1 MNTIIKGIA
10 ALSVLL
16 VSTAA
21 LAQEFKTPLKVTKGQ
36 EFSYQID
43 MVMDITQSMAG
54 QEIKVNNITKSTS
67 KNQITNV
74 TTEGNA
80 EVSSSVWDITST
92 AKTPM
97 MDTTITMKGKVGPTF
112 NILVDKFGNVLKKE
126 KTDTTNV
133 IPGGEAFNMD
143 NNLTNTGIF
152 IEFPK
157 KNLTV
162 GEKWNVTKN
171 DSVSVMGSKMG
182 FNITTEY
189 VLGKTEV
196 VDGKSYQKI
205 TSKSTIEI
213 GGKMNMQGM
222 ALVIEGTGV
231 QSGTSFIF
239 PDSKVLY
246 QMKADIELDMNLAIT
261 GPQNMTI
268 PMTQKISLTQ
278 KLK

>member
-54 QEIKVNNITKSTS
+54 QEIKVNNTTKSTS

-74 TTEGNA
+74 TAEGNA
-80 EVSSSVWDITST
+80 EVSSSAWDITST

-126 KTDTTNV
+126 KTDTRCLLITSAFHMKRSLGCFRKV
-133 IPGGEAFNMD
+133 HLDVTPYRTDFLAERRKWDPDRLLIPSANSLKD
-143 NNLTNTGIF
+143 WHTLIR
-152 IEFPK
+152 
-157 KNLTV
+157 
-162 GEKWNVTKN
+162 
-171 DSVSVMGSKMG
+171 
-182 FNITTEY
+182 
-189 VLGKTEV
+189 EV
-196 VDGKSYQKI
+196 VGYYTYKI
-205 TSKSTIEI
+205 AGYI
-213 GGKMNMQGM
+213 
-222 ALVIEGTGV
+222 
-231 QSGTSFIF
+231 
-239 PDSKVLY
+239 
-246 QMKADIELDMNLAIT
+246 
-261 GPQNMTI
+261 
-268 PMTQKISLTQ
+268 
-278 KLK
+278 